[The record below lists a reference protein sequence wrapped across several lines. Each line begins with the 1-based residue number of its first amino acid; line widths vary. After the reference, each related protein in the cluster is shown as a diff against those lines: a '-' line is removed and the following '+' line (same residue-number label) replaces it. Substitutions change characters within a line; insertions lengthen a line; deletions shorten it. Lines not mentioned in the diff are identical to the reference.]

1 MIFLSKKWQIL
12 TKIDILNQSINSF
25 IQLIHSFN
33 LFIGYCLIDFFN
45 QKMTYFDKNW
55 RFQSINLFIHSFIHS
70 LIDCLIDWLFP
81 FLTKINFH
89 HWLID
94 FLYKEMTKNCLF
106 WLKIYFYIQ
115 SLIDWFIIHSLR
127 IDWLTK
133 NWPFLHNWLKGYLLT
148 NIHSLNQLGI

>member
-1 MIFLSKKWQIL
+1 MFDWLTFLSKKMTNFDKNWHFESI
-12 TKIDILNQSINSF
+12 NQFIHSINSF

-55 RFQSINLFIHSFIHS
+55 HFHSFIHSFIHWLFDW
-70 LIDCLIDWLFP
+70 LIIPFFDKKVTFIIDWLTFFTKKWQKIAFLTKNLLLHSSFIHWELIDWL
-81 FLTKINFH
+81 
-89 HWLID
+89 
-94 FLYKEMTKNCLF
+94 
-106 WLKIYFYIQ
+106 
-115 SLIDWFIIHSLR
+115 
-127 IDWLTK
+127 K

>member
-1 MIFLSKKWQIL
+1 MFDWLFY
-12 TKIDILNQSINSF
+12 SF
-25 IQLIHSFN
+25 NHSFN
-33 LFIGYCLIDFFN
+33 LIIDYWLIDFFN

-55 RFQSINLFIHSFIHS
+55 CFQSINLFIHSFIHS
-70 LIDCLIDWLFP
+70 LIVWLIDYSLFWQ
-81 FLTKINFH
+81 KINFH

-133 NWPFLHNWLKGYLLT
+133 NWPFLHNSLKGYCPKS
-148 NIHSLNQLGI
+148 IHLIN

>member
-55 RFQSINLFIHSFIHS
+55 RFQSINLFIHSFIHWLIVW
-70 LIDCLIDWLFP
+70 LIDYSLFWQ
-81 FLTKINFH
+81 KINFH

-115 SLIDWFIIHSLR
+115 SLIDWLIDSSFIHWEL
-127 IDWLTK
+127 IDWLKIDPFYTIDWK
-133 NWPFLHNWLKGYLLT
+133 VICWPIF
-148 NIHSLNQLGI
+148 IH